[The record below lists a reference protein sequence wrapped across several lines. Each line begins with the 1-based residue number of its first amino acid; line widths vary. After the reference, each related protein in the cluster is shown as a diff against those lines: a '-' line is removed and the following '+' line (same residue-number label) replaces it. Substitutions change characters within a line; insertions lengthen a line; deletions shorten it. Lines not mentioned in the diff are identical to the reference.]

1 MNFNKKYKTIFL
13 DASTPRVKKSK
24 TVNIILSPSLYWVKK
39 LLLPVQKTSEVKKLL
54 KSIFEETLPEGHYS
68 YSVYQDGDHFFAFA
82 YDDKLIIDLLEQ
94 KGIKVSNVA
103 GVYFAQ
109 KELSFIETATKIS
122 DTQSILLKGD
132 ILILLPNAW
141 VAEDGNFNID
151 NIKLSDHRITLSRY
165 GNIIDTQGFHNI
177 VIILV
182 ISILLYAGEWVIINS
197 KISEYS
203 TKKEALFKKA
213 KLKSTMFQNKA
224 MLKKYTKIHT
234 KQISVRDL
242 MSIIL
247 STKLKPSESLTKLI
261 YKDKKLTAYYNA
273 MSKQTINT
281 IKQELRTKKIRFK
294 SDMKEKYYVIEM
306 IL

>member
-1 MNFNKKYKTIFL
+1 MNFNKKYKTIIL

-109 KELSFIETATKIS
+109 KELSFIDTATKIS

-247 STKLKPSESLTKLI
+247 STKLMPSESLTKLI